1 MVLPFLL
8 TIHMDEK
15 LMSSTTNDWEKEN
28 ASQTPKMFKHNPVRF
43 VFAIGMLHILVSIAL
58 SLYALYLYIVHGHVS
73 TLILV
78 VLMIWLV
85 GASVIISLGYIGK
98 DISKHIYRVFD
109 KDGHL

>member
-1 MVLPFLL
+1 
-8 TIHMDEK
+8 MDEK

-28 ASQTPKMFKHNPVRF
+28 ASQKNKMFKHNPVRF
-43 VFAIGMLHILVSIAL
+43 VFAIGSLHIIVSIAL
-58 SLYALYLYIVHGHVS
+58 SLYALYLYIVHGYVS
-73 TLILV
+73 TLTLV

-85 GASVIISLGYIGK
+85 GAAVIMSLGYIGK